1 MKDSYMYID
10 KARYDNWKKD
20 KDFGEEIN
28 KPNWD
33 DIEKII
39 VDLNGM
45 NKTEVTIGNYNEGF
59 YMCISGG
66 SNNRYVVYIS
76 YDDEEIFY
84 FLKDLE
90 KDANK
95 IEYIVTGGQE
105 GRYKANECVTK
116 DVTLKAAKYFFLNI
130 KPDPDF
136 NWEKG

>member
-1 MKDSYMYID
+1 MYID

-59 YMCISGG
+59 YM
-66 SNNRYVVYIS
+66 Y
-76 YDDEEIFY
+76 
-84 FLKDLE
+84 
-90 KDANK
+90 
-95 IEYIVTGGQE
+95 
-105 GRYKANECVTK
+105 
-116 DVTLKAAKYFFLNI
+116 
-130 KPDPDF
+130 
-136 NWEKG
+136 